1 MQINKKYGYIRVSSK
16 SQESNSSIK
25 YKKEQLIQNGIQPE
39 NIRIEV
45 GSATNEIKN
54 RLVFQKL
61 IQEELKSNDLLMVP
75 KIDRCSRNTLKFLKL
90 QDILFKKNITFV
102 ALDLPTSIDLATNKL
117 IATTLS
123 GIAEFENNR
132 RKERQKQG
140 IRAAQKEGKY
150 TGRKSIINK
159 TLIQKV
165 KNLKENKNLS
175 VTEIAK
181 VLGISRPTIY
191 KILKQELNYVP
202 YNRLV
207 KATKG
212 ETNESTFESEN
223 LVVDWIGFN
232 IQGLLDRKQVK
243 QIAKYLFQN
252 FGFNSTFAVRSDGK
266 EEILFNDSKNK
277 DQVFFKIYKYSNIYW
292 DGIKIDFSGHNGHQF
307 YKVIVA
313 NQVNWKVFN
322 HQKDIRLS
330 RLDLCYSCKKTN
342 DKINFE
348 SFLKQC
354 YDKVARNKAIK
365 NTSLQQNSLSWI
377 FKIGK

>member
-16 SQESNSSIK
+16 SQESNSSIN
-25 YKKEQLIQNGIQPE
+25 YQKEQLIQNGIEAE

-61 IQEELKSNDLLMVP
+61 IQEELKSNELLMVT
-75 KIDRCSRNTLKFLKL
+75 KIDRCSRNTLEFLKL

-132 RKERQKQG
+132 RKDRQKQG
-140 IRAAQKEGKY
+140 IRAAQQEGKY
-150 TGRKSIINK
+150 TGRKSIINQ

-175 VTEIAK
+175 VIEIAK

-212 ETNESTFESEN
+212 ETNEP
-223 LVVDWIGFN
+223 
-232 IQGLLDRKQVK
+232 K
-243 QIAKYLFQN
+243 
-252 FGFNSTFAVRSDGK
+252 
-266 EEILFNDSKNK
+266 
-277 DQVFFKIYKYSNIYW
+277 
-292 DGIKIDFSGHNGHQF
+292 
-307 YKVIVA
+307 
-313 NQVNWKVFN
+313 
-322 HQKDIRLS
+322 
-330 RLDLCYSCKKTN
+330 
-342 DKINFE
+342 
-348 SFLKQC
+348 
-354 YDKVARNKAIK
+354 
-365 NTSLQQNSLSWI
+365 
-377 FKIGK
+377 

>member
-25 YKKEQLIQNGIQPE
+25 YQKEQLIQNGIQPE

-45 GSATNEIKN
+45 GSGVNEIKN
-54 RLVFQKL
+54 RPVFQKL
-61 IQEELKSNDLLMVP
+61 MKEELKPNDLLMVT
-75 KIDRCSRNTLKFLKL
+75 KIDRCSRNTLEFLKL
-90 QDILFKKNITFV
+90 QDILFKQNITFV

-140 IRAAQKEGKY
+140 IRAAQQEGKY
-150 TGRKSIINK
+150 TGRKSIINQ

-212 ETNESTFESEN
+212 ETNET
-223 LVVDWIGFN
+223 
-232 IQGLLDRKQVK
+232 K
-243 QIAKYLFQN
+243 
-252 FGFNSTFAVRSDGK
+252 
-266 EEILFNDSKNK
+266 
-277 DQVFFKIYKYSNIYW
+277 
-292 DGIKIDFSGHNGHQF
+292 
-307 YKVIVA
+307 
-313 NQVNWKVFN
+313 
-322 HQKDIRLS
+322 
-330 RLDLCYSCKKTN
+330 
-342 DKINFE
+342 
-348 SFLKQC
+348 
-354 YDKVARNKAIK
+354 
-365 NTSLQQNSLSWI
+365 
-377 FKIGK
+377 

>member
-25 YKKEQLIQNGIQPE
+25 YQKEQLIQNGIQPE

-61 IQEELKSNDLLMVP
+61 IQEELKSNDLLMVT
-75 KIDRCSRNTLKFLKL
+75 KIDRCSRNTLEFLKL

-140 IRAAQKEGKY
+140 IRAAQQEGKY
-150 TGRKSIINK
+150 TGRKSIINQ

-181 VLGISRPTIY
+181 VLGISPPTIY

-212 ETNESTFESEN
+212 ETNET
-223 LVVDWIGFN
+223 
-232 IQGLLDRKQVK
+232 K
-243 QIAKYLFQN
+243 
-252 FGFNSTFAVRSDGK
+252 
-266 EEILFNDSKNK
+266 
-277 DQVFFKIYKYSNIYW
+277 
-292 DGIKIDFSGHNGHQF
+292 
-307 YKVIVA
+307 
-313 NQVNWKVFN
+313 
-322 HQKDIRLS
+322 
-330 RLDLCYSCKKTN
+330 
-342 DKINFE
+342 
-348 SFLKQC
+348 
-354 YDKVARNKAIK
+354 
-365 NTSLQQNSLSWI
+365 
-377 FKIGK
+377 

>member
-25 YKKEQLIQNGIQPE
+25 YQKEQLIQNGIQPE

-61 IQEELKSNDLLMVP
+61 IQEELKSNDLLMVT
-75 KIDRCSRNTLKFLKL
+75 KIDRCSRNTLEFLKL

-102 ALDLPTSIDLATNKL
+102 VLDLPTSIDLATNKL

-140 IRAAQKEGKY
+140 IRAAQQEGKY
-150 TGRKSIINK
+150 TGRKSIINQ

-212 ETNESTFESEN
+212 ETNEP
-223 LVVDWIGFN
+223 
-232 IQGLLDRKQVK
+232 K
-243 QIAKYLFQN
+243 
-252 FGFNSTFAVRSDGK
+252 
-266 EEILFNDSKNK
+266 
-277 DQVFFKIYKYSNIYW
+277 
-292 DGIKIDFSGHNGHQF
+292 
-307 YKVIVA
+307 
-313 NQVNWKVFN
+313 
-322 HQKDIRLS
+322 
-330 RLDLCYSCKKTN
+330 
-342 DKINFE
+342 
-348 SFLKQC
+348 
-354 YDKVARNKAIK
+354 
-365 NTSLQQNSLSWI
+365 
-377 FKIGK
+377 

>member
-25 YKKEQLIQNGIQPE
+25 SQKEQLIQNGIQPE

-61 IQEELKSNDLLMVP
+61 IQEELKSNDLLMVT
-75 KIDRCSRNTLKFLKL
+75 KIDRCSRNTLEFLKL

-140 IRAAQKEGKY
+140 IRAAQQEGKY
-150 TGRKSIINK
+150 TGRKSIINQ

-212 ETNESTFESEN
+212 ETN
-223 LVVDWIGFN
+223 
-232 IQGLLDRKQVK
+232 
-243 QIAKYLFQN
+243 A
-252 FGFNSTFAVRSDGK
+252 
-266 EEILFNDSKNK
+266 SK
-277 DQVFFKIYKYSNIYW
+277 
-292 DGIKIDFSGHNGHQF
+292 
-307 YKVIVA
+307 
-313 NQVNWKVFN
+313 
-322 HQKDIRLS
+322 
-330 RLDLCYSCKKTN
+330 
-342 DKINFE
+342 
-348 SFLKQC
+348 
-354 YDKVARNKAIK
+354 
-365 NTSLQQNSLSWI
+365 
-377 FKIGK
+377 